1 VSEGAL
7 PPWVMTGAP
16 LVLFV
21 FGLGFLAANV
31 KLIVELVQFQTR
43 KRTALLVWEAP
54 KPRFYAFNLA
64 LGVACGVLLSVEL
77 FVLDRPIRHLFGE
90 AMMFVYYGYAFPL
103 STRISRGFYRDGV
116 WSDSGF
122 MRWARIA
129 AVSWKDGQAA
139 RAPDAAPELKQPTGT
154 VTLVLISSVR
164 NLARRLTVPGP
175 VYGQARRVLLDRIK
189 AHDIHI
195 GGTGLDLGSRGETDG
210 I

>member
-1 VSEGAL
+1 MTSEAL

-21 FGLGFLAANV
+21 FGVGFLAANI
-31 KLIVELVQFQTR
+31 KLIVDLVRFQRR

-64 LGVACGVLLSVEL
+64 LGVACGVLLAVEL
-77 FVLDRPIRHLFGE
+77 FVLRRPIKDLFGE
-90 AMMFVYYGYAFPL
+90 TMMFIYYGYAFPL
-103 STRISRGFYRDGV
+103 STRIARGFYRDGV

-129 AVSWKDGQAA
+129 AVSWKDVQAVG
-139 RAPDAAPELKQPTGT
+139 APEAASEPKQPKGT

-164 NLARRLTVPGP
+164 NLARRLTVPGS
-175 VYGQARRVLLDRIK
+175 VYGQARRVLIDRIK

-195 GGTGLDLGSRGETDG
+195 GGTGLDLGSREETDG